1 MDKIIIGILLMISSM
16 VLYGVGNPIIKKAGF
31 NSFTTIIIQ
40 IAVLWLSILPF
51 FILTKSYLT
60 IASNKHNLY
69 LLVLAGLTNA
79 AGYYL
84 LVKSFGYLPIWQINM
99 FWVLVPL
106 FGGIAGYFLL
116 HEPLTVKFFIGLFI
130 VFVGLLIALR

>member
-1 MDKIIIGILLMISSM
+1 MDKILIGILMMTASMI
-16 VLYGVGNPIIKKAGF
+16 LYGVGNPIIKKAGF
-31 NSFTTIIIQ
+31 NPFTTIIIQ

-51 FILTKSYLT
+51 FILTKSYLS
-60 IASNKHNLY
+60 ISINKNNLY

-84 LVKSFGYLPIWQINM
+84 LVKSFEHLPVWQINM
-99 FWVLVPL
+99 FWVLMPL

-116 HEPLTVKFFIGLFI
+116 NEQLTFKFFIGLILAVLGLFI
-130 VFVGLLIALR
+130 AFK

>member
-1 MDKIIIGILLMISSM
+1 MDKILIGILMMTSSM

-31 NSFTTIIIQ
+31 NPFATIIIQ
-40 IAVLWLSILPF
+40 IAVLWVTILPF
-51 FILTKSYLT
+51 FLLTKSYLS
-60 IASNKHNLY
+60 IATNKQNLFF
-69 LLVLAGLTNA
+69 LVIAGITNA

-84 LVKSFGYLPIWQINM
+84 LVKSFAYLPVWQINL

-116 HEPLTVKFFIGLFI
+116 NEPLPLKFFIGLTI
-130 VFVGLLIALR
+130 VLVGLFIALR